1 MKLMR
6 KEGYETMNNNISEY
20 KRGVLEV
27 LFCMIIWGFLPIYWK
42 ALIPID
48 SWVIILYRVLMVF
61 VTALILALRKY
72 SWVEIWKP
80 LREDRKTVRT
90 LAIAG
95 VIITVNWSTYIWS
108 VNHNYILQSSLG
120 YYIEPLMVCLLGIL
134 LFHEKSSKYKYT
146 AMLFALSAVMILLIH
161 FHQLPTIALGIAITF
176 SVYAAIK
183 RSVTIDPILSMIYET
198 LFLVPIA
205 LGITLYLEF
214 TSKGAIAAG
223 QPYQYVLLL
232 LCGVATAGPLIL
244 FAAGAQK
251 TSMFILGL
259 VEYVSPTMQMLLGV
273 FLYHESVDAIQM
285 LAFCIIWGGLVF
297 FTYGELR
304 DSKSNT
310 IS

>member
-1 MKLMR
+1 
-6 KEGYETMNNNISEY
+6 MNNNISEY

-42 ALIPID
+42 ALVPIS
-48 SWVIILYRVLMVF
+48 SWVIIIYRVLMVF

-72 SWVEIWKP
+72 SWSEIWQP

-120 YYIEPLMVCLLGIL
+120 YYIEPLVVCLLGIL

-146 AMLFALSAVMILLIH
+146 AMVFALVAVIILLIH

-198 LFLVPIA
+198 LFLMPFA
-205 LGITLYLEF
+205 LGIALYLEF
-214 TSKGAIAAG
+214 TGKGAIAAG
-223 QPYQYVLLL
+223 QPYQYILLL

-259 VEYVSPTMQMLLGV
+259 VEYVSPTMQMLLGI
-273 FLYHESVDAIQM
+273 FLYHESVDSIQM
-285 LAFCIIWGGLVF
+285 LAFCIIWIGLVF
-297 FTYGELR
+297 FTYGELK
-304 DSKSNT
+304 DSKSEVA
-310 IS
+310 S